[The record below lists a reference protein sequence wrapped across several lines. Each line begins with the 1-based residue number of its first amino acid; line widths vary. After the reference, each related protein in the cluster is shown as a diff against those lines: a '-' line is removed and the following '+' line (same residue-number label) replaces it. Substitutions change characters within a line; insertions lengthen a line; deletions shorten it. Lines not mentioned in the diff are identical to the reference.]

1 MTFDIL
7 KAKSQRES
15 CVIFEID
22 LDVNDPVYDSEFAL
36 DPNSYGTPKTT
47 NDIRA
52 YKDGEFRTYRYSS
65 ERISNLDCFPYLQNA
80 KSQPPKAN
88 PGIDIGFRA
97 SASISL
103 KDFVSSDAYE
113 LAGLYSDRRVT
124 GSHFAKLF
132 ARNFM
137 KNRPARIK
145 RGYLIN
151 GVYDE
156 DNFQTEH
163 YIIDEYQGVSLSGD
177 VSFNLIDVLALT
189 NGINAKA
196 PETSN
201 ATLATAIT
209 GASTSATINLES
221 GLTAAEIEAKFGAN
235 GAVGFIAI
243 DSEYIKYT
251 VTSATGVSPVVVS
264 ITARAT
270 FGTVQ
275 ADHDINT
282 TVQRCIAYETET
294 NIVDV
299 IDDLI
304 RNYTDIDSS
313 YIPSSEWAALK
324 TGELANFGLIN
335 IIAKETEI
343 KKMLNELIQ
352 IGGLTMYVDV
362 VERKIKISAT
372 PNFDSPVITFNQAEH
387 LELGTLRV
395 NNKFDKLV
403 TRQLVSWAPVDYSK
417 EEQANYAN
425 TFRVAAILEED
436 KSRLGTKNAGKD
448 VVSRWLPNT
457 TNGNQIAAGIAQRN
471 VSRFS
476 QIPTE
481 VSFEVDSKYVGT
493 IAGGRMWLG
502 SVFAVETVRE
512 VFCNGAFEPETL
524 ICQCTS
530 IVATDKADKWR
541 ITGISYK
548 ANVPPNAD
556 YYISAGEYFNYV
568 LSDNFSFT
576 EAKQY
581 TVVVDSGA
589 VFGSTSSATPA
600 FRQGTFPSGATLK
613 LVLQGQ
619 IIGKGGN
626 GGKGQDASYESGVC
640 TLFPSTFT
648 NGSNGGA
655 GLEVTTNTIIDNT
668 YGLIGGGGGGGGGGL
683 ASCFAG
689 GALSGNGGCGGQGL
703 IGGSAGVKGLAT
715 DGATQGVNGAAGAK
729 NYPGTKLECASGGEL
744 GEAGQSWSG
753 GGNGGLAGAAIITNG
768 KTVTITGGNNSTQ
781 LRGAIV

>member
-1 MTFDIL
+1 MTFDTI
-7 KAKSQRES
+7 KAQSQRES

-22 LDVNDPVYDSEFAL
+22 LDINDPAYDDEFAL
-36 DPNSYGTPKTT
+36 DPSSYGTPKTT
-47 NDIRA
+47 DDVRA
-52 YKDGEFRTYRYSS
+52 YKEGEFRTYRYSN

-103 KDFVSSDAYE
+103 KDFVSSDAFE
-113 LAGLYSDRRVT
+113 LTGLYAGRRVE

-132 ARNFM
+132 ARNFV

-145 RGYLIN
+145 RGYLVN

-156 DNFQTEH
+156 ANFQTEH
-163 YIIDEYQGVSLSGD
+163 YIIDEYQGVTLNAD

-196 PETSN
+196 PEASN
-201 ATLATAIT
+201 AQLGTPIVT
-209 GASTSATINLES
+209 ASTSATITLES
-221 GLTAAEIEAKFGAN
+221 GLTADEIEAKFGAN
-235 GAVGFIAI
+235 GAVGFMAI
-243 DSEYIKYT
+243 DSEYIKYI
-251 VTSATGVSPVVVS
+251 VTSATGVAPVVVS
-264 ITARAT
+264 ITTRAT
-270 FGTVQ
+270 FGTAQ
-275 ADHDINT
+275 TDHEINT
-282 TVQRCIAYETET
+282 TVQRCIGYESET
-294 NIVDV
+294 NIIDI

-304 RNYTDIDSS
+304 RNYTDIDAS
-313 YIPSSEWAALK
+313 YIPTAEWSSLK
-324 TGELANFGLIN
+324 AGELANFGLIN
-335 IIAKETEI
+335 IIAKETEV

-352 IGGLTMYVDV
+352 IAGLTMYVDV

-372 PNFDSPVITFNQAEH
+372 PNFDLPVITFNQVEH
-387 LELGTLRV
+387 LELGTLRTT
-395 NNKFDKLV
+395 NKFDKLV
-403 TRQLVSWAPVDYSK
+403 TRQLVSWSPVDYSK
-417 EEQANYAN
+417 EDQANYAN

-436 KSRLGTKNAGKD
+436 RSRLGTKNAGKD
-448 VVSRWLPNT
+448 VATRWLPNT

-481 VSFEVDSKYVGT
+481 VSFEVDSKYIGT
-493 IAGGRMWLG
+493 VAGGRMWLG

-556 YYISAGEYFNYV
+556 YYIPAGEYFNYV

-576 EAKQY
+576 GAREY
-581 TVVVDSGA
+581 TVVVNSGA
-589 VFGSTSSATPA
+589 VFGSTSGSVAA
-600 FRQGTFPSGATLK
+600 FSQGVFPGGATLK
-613 LVLQGQ
+613 IVNQGQ
-619 IIGKGGN
+619 MIGKGGTGGTGASPEWNTEVLACLDVEGALGELGGPAISLTTDCIIDNTFGLIASGGN
-626 GGKGQDASYESGVC
+626 GGKGGRGKCDGVI
-640 TLFPSTFT
+640 TFA
-648 NGSNGGA
+648 GA
-655 GLEVTTNTIIDNT
+655 G
-668 YGLIGGGGGGGGGGL
+668 GG
-683 ASCFAG
+683 
-689 GALSGNGGCGGQGL
+689 GGQGL
-703 IGGSAGVKGLAT
+703 IGGAGGAAGAGTRAAT
-715 DGATQGVNGAAGAK
+715 NGTAGAK
-729 NYPGTKLECASGGEL
+729 NYVGIGGVNFDNTFNGVDGGEL
-744 GEAGQSWSG
+744 GGHHAILKN
-753 GGNGGLAGAAIITNG
+753 GNDL
-768 KTVTITGGNNSTQ
+768 VVTGGNNSTQ

>member
-1 MTFDIL
+1 MTFDAL
-7 KAKSQRES
+7 KAQSQRES
-15 CVIFEID
+15 CTIFEID
-22 LDVNDPVYDSEFAL
+22 LDINDPAYDSEFAL
-36 DPNSYGTPKTT
+36 DQSSYGTPKTT
-47 NDIRA
+47 DDVRA
-52 YKDGEFRTYRYSS
+52 YKEGEFRTYRYSN

-103 KDFVSSDAYE
+103 KDFVSSDAFE
-113 LAGLYSDRRVT
+113 LTGLYADRRVT

-132 ARNFM
+132 ARNFV

-145 RGYLIN
+145 RGYLVN
-151 GVYDE
+151 GVYDAA
-156 DNFQTEH
+156 NFQTEH

-235 GAVGFIAI
+235 GEVGFIAI

-251 VTSATGVSPVVVS
+251 VTSAAGVSPVVVS

-282 TVQRCIAYETET
+282 TVQRCIAYESET
-294 NIVDV
+294 NIIDI

-304 RNYTDIDSS
+304 RNYTDIDES
-313 YIPSSEWAALK
+313 YIPAAEWAALK
-324 TGELANFGLIN
+324 SGELANFGLIN
-335 IIAKETEI
+335 IIAKETEV

-352 IGGLTMYVDV
+352 IAGLTMYVDV

-372 PNFDSPVITFNQAEH
+372 PNFDLPVITFNQVEH
-387 LELGTLRV
+387 LELGTLRTT
-395 NNKFDKLV
+395 NKFDKLV
-403 TRQLVSWAPVDYSK
+403 TRQLVSWSPVDYSK
-417 EEQANYAN
+417 EDQANYAN

-436 KSRLGTKNAGKD
+436 RSRLGTKNAGKD

-481 VSFEVDSKYVGT
+481 VSFEVDSKYIGT
-493 IAGGRMWLG
+493 VAGGRMWLG
-502 SVFAVETVRE
+502 SVFSVETVRE
-512 VFCNGAFEPETL
+512 VFCNGAFEPEVIT
-524 ICQCTS
+524 CQCTS
-530 IVATDKADKWR
+530 IAAGNKPDKWR
-541 ITGISYK
+541 VTGISYK
-548 ANVPPNAD
+548 ANIPPNAD
-556 YYISAGEYFNYV
+556 YYINAGEYFNYV
-568 LSDNFSFT
+568 LSDNFDFS
-576 EAKQY
+576 EPREY
-581 TVVVDSGA
+581 IVVINTGA
-589 VFGSTSSATPA
+589 VFGSTSPTSPA
-600 FRQGTFPSGATLK
+600 FSQGTFAAGATLK
-613 LVLQGQ
+613 LINQGQ

-626 GGKGQDASYESGVC
+626 GGNGGFVELNIGECTVIGGTAGQDGGDAISI
-640 TLFPSTFT
+640 STNAT
-648 NGSNGGA
+648 
-655 GLEVTTNTIIDNT
+655 IDNT
-668 YGLIGGGGGGGGGGL
+668 YGLIGGGGGGG
-683 ASCFAG
+683 AG
-689 GALSGNGGCGGQGL
+689 SRGYCDGATAKSGNGGCGGQGY
-703 IGGSAGVKGLAT
+703 IGGSGGAAGVNEGTATAGLPGN
-715 DGATQGVNGAAGAK
+715 DGAK
-729 NYPGTKLECASGGEL
+729 NYAGTGDLLARGGEL
-744 GEAGQSWSG
+744 GESG
-753 GGNGGLAGAAIITNG
+753 ESILGVTGGDAGLAIKKNG
-768 KTVTITGGNNSTQ
+768 KTVVITGGNNATQ
-781 LRGAIV
+781 IRGAIV